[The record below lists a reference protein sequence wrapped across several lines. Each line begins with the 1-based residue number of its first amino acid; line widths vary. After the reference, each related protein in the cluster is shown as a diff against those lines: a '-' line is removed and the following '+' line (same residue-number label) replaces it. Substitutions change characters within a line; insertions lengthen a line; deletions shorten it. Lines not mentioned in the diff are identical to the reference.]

1 MSDVLTKAP
10 RRVLRRWG
18 KKEIETAQQMRGDGE
33 CGCTLEEIAT
43 HLHRP
48 ISSVHEMLGRLKKDE
63 AAVIEKAPEIPTST
77 YDPIPGWVLEDRE
90 RRYEIAPRNLTA
102 MVMGDPLPGYSGLEV
117 KKRKA

>member
-1 MSDVLTKAP
+1 MSDVMTKAP

-18 KKEIETAQQMRGDGE
+18 KTEIATAQSMRGAGE
-33 CGCTLEEIAT
+33 CTLEEIAT

-77 YDPIPGWVLEDRE
+77 YDPIPDAVLRDRE
-90 RRYEIAPRNLTA
+90 RRYGIEPRSIGA
-102 MVMGDPLPGYSGLEV
+102 RVFGDPLPGYSALDE
-117 KKRKA
+117 KRLT